1 MLGIMVGLQLECA
14 IIIACNKSYFTEKE
28 AKEMNYGYAAGALA
42 YIIWGLLPI
51 FWKLLAQLSPLYIL
65 SARIVYSFFF
75 CIVLVLLKKNWPQIK
90 VELKQPKRMLRI
102 AFASALVT
110 LNWGVYIWAVNSGHI
125 VDSSMGY
132 YLNPLIVILFSTCF
146 FKEKMTLW
154 EWVAIMLAALGV
166 LIMILRFGTV
176 PWIALTLAISFA
188 SYGAVK
194 KTLQL
199 DGLTSLTLETTC
211 MFPVFFV
218 LMLCM
223 EGQGQ
228 GAMPYGW
235 GIFLLSMASGVV
247 TAIPLLLYGTA
258 VKTIPFST
266 VGFFQYIAPTI
277 SLALGIVFYD
287 EIFTVEDF
295 MVFIFIWLGLAVYL
309 CSSLY
314 QVWAAH
320 RRKEKNILNSH

>member
-1 MLGIMVGLQLECA
+1 
-14 IIIACNKSYFTEKE
+14 
-28 AKEMNYGYAAGALA
+28 MNYGYLAGAAA

-51 FWKLLAQLSPLYIL
+51 FWKLLAQLSAVYIL

-75 CIVLVLLKKNWPQIK
+75 CIVLVLLTKMWPQVK
-90 VELKQPKRMLRI
+90 AELKQPKRMARI
-102 AFASALVT
+102 ALAGALVT

-132 YLNPLIVILFSTCF
+132 YLNPLVVILFSTCF
-146 FKEKMTLW
+146 FKEKMGMW
-154 EWVAIMLAALGV
+154 EWVALMLAALGV
-166 LIMILRFGTV
+166 LIMVLRFGKI

-194 KTLQL
+194 KTLKL
-199 DGLTSLTLETTC
+199 DGLTSLTLETAC
-211 MFPVFFV
+211 MFPIFLVVMFSI
-218 LMLCM
+218 

-235 GIFLLSMASGVV
+235 AVLLLTMASGIV

-277 SLALGIVFYD
+277 SLALGVAFYGEVFT
-287 EIFTVEDF
+287 IEDF
-295 MVFIFIWLGLAVYL
+295 MVFVFIWMGLAVYL
-309 CSSLY
+309 GSSLY
-314 QVWAAH
+314 RLWIGHRQKVRAA
-320 RRKEKNILNSH
+320 EKAKASL